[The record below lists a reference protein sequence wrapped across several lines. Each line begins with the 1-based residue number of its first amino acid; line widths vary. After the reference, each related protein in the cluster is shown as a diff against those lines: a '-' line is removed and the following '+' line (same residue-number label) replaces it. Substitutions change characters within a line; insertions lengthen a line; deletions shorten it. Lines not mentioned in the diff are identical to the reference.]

1 MKKSCMILAIA
12 AMLTFAA
19 SACSQ
24 EKVPYE
30 GYQKTTSGLYYRFY
44 TQNEGELPQLKDAM
58 EVVIG
63 CVVNDTNFVFPVMN
77 NVFQCMEPLFPG
89 DIFEGMA
96 MMHKGDSASFIVNID
111 STFKTL
117 FGQSPMP
124 SQYTSTDVMRFEV
137 KMKDF
142 YPVKEF
148 YKRTADQRYAETM
161 RGVEQVK
168 ANYPEEDLKAAE
180 ELAAF
185 LKNNNIEAEPTESGL
200 YYVMTQEGTGEKP
213 EAGQLVKVHYTGKL
227 LSGEVFDSS
236 IDRGVPFQ
244 FPLGIG
250 QVIPGWNEG
259 IGLMSKGEK
268 GVLYIPYYLGY
279 GVSGSSPVIPP
290 FANLVFEVELVDFED
305 MPQ

>member
-1 MKKSCMILAIA
+1 MKKNCMIMAFA

-24 EKVPYE
+24 EEVPYE
-30 GYQKTTSGLYYRFY
+30 GYQKTPSGLYYRFY
-44 TQNEGELPQLKDAM
+44 TQNKGELPQLKDAM

-63 CVVNDTNFVFPVMN
+63 CVVNDTNYVFPVMN

-117 FGQSPMP
+117 FGQYPMP
-124 SQYTSTDVMRFEV
+124 SPYTSTDVMRFEV

-142 YPVKEF
+142 YPLNEF
-148 YKRTADQRYAETM
+148 YKRLAAQRYEETM

-168 ANYPEEDLKAAE
+168 ANYPEEDHKAAE
-180 ELAAF
+180 ELAAY
-185 LKNNNIEAEPTESGL
+185 LKKNNIVAEPTESGL
-200 YYVMTQEGTGEKP
+200 YYVVTQEGTGEKP
-213 EAGQLVKVHYTGKL
+213 EIGQLVKVHYTGKL

-236 IDRGVPFQ
+236 VDRDPYP

-259 IGLMSKGEK
+259 IALMTKGEK

-279 GVSGSSPVIPP
+279 GVSGNPPVIPP
-290 FANLVFEVELVDFED
+290 FSNLVFEVELVDFED

>member
-1 MKKSCMILAIA
+1 MKKICMFMAFG
-12 AMLTFAA
+12 AMLMFAA

-30 GYQKTTSGLYYRFY
+30 GYQKTSSGLYYRFF
-44 TQNEGELPQLKDAM
+44 TKNEGELPKLHDAL
-58 EVVIG
+58 EVVVG
-63 CVVNDTNFVFPVMN
+63 CVVNDTTVIFPTMN

-89 DIFEGMA
+89 DFFEGLS

-111 STFKTL
+111 STFRTL
-117 FGQSPMP
+117 FGQSPLP
-124 SQYTSTDVMRFEV
+124 SQFASTDVMRFEV

-142 YPVKEF
+142 YPQKEF
-148 YKRTADQRYAETM
+148 YKRIATQRYEETM

-168 ANYPEEDLKAAE
+168 ANYPEEDRKAAE
-180 ELAAF
+180 ELAAY
-185 LKNNNIEAEPTESGL
+185 LQKNDIVAEPTESGL
-200 YYVMTQEGTGEKP
+200 YYVVTQEGTGEKP

-236 IDRGVPFQ
+236 IDREPYQ

-259 IGLMSKGEK
+259 IALMTKGEK

-279 GVSGSSPVIPP
+279 GVNGSAPVIPP
-290 FANLVFEVELVDFED
+290 FATLVFEVELVDFED